1 MYHVLIIIIIV
12 WMRKSSGSECM
23 IGSTTIESIKNIII
37 NNNNKW
43 QQNQLSLSGLLD
55 RANDINV
62 NVYKTADLF
71 MQF

>member
-1 MYHVLIIIIIV
+1 
-12 WMRKSSGSECM
+12 MRKSSGSECM